1 MKKMNCDVLIVG
13 SGVAGLIAAL
23 ELSND
28 LDVVLITKKELKDSN
43 SYLAQGGISR
53 RMGIEDR
60 EAFIKDTLAAGH
72 YKNNLEAVEI
82 LVDESESAIETLIN
96 YGVDFTKFDEK
107 LAYTKEGGHSKSRI
121 VYHEDVTGQAV
132 MEALIKIISQRS
144 NIRVIEY
151 CEMEDIIEVNQSC
164 VGVLANKENE
174 PFFLSSKLTIL
185 ATGGLEGMYKNT
197 TGFSHIKGDGVAAAI
212 RHNVKLKDI
221 SCIQIHPTSLYENKS
236 GRRFLIS
243 ESVRGEGA
251 KLLNHKNERFVDE
264 LRPRDYVAQAIF
276 SEMEKDE
283 SEFEW
288 LSLKE
293 MNGNIHE
300 RFPNICNYLKEIG
313 IDPKEDYVP
322 VTPAYH
328 YTMGGIAVD
337 MDAKTGMDRLYAVG
351 ETACTG
357 VHGENR
363 LASNSLLECVVFGK
377 RAAKSVMK
385 EIKHI
390 SSLRENA
397 PEFSNYTRLN
407 EEEQSLLIK
416 ERIKEDERIKLG

>member
-1 MKKMNCDVLIVG
+1 MKKINCDVLIVG
-13 SGVAGLIAAL
+13 SGVAGLITAL
-23 ELSND
+23 ELSED

-43 SYLAQGGISR
+43 SYLAQGGIAR
-53 RMGIEDR
+53 RLGIEDR
-60 EAFIKDTLAAGH
+60 EAFIKDTLKAGH

-82 LVDESESAIETLIN
+82 LVDESESAMETLMN
-96 YGVDFTKFDEK
+96 YGVDFTKCDGD
-107 LAYTKEGGHSKSRI
+107 LAYTREGGHSKYRI
-121 VYHEDVTGQAV
+121 AYHEDVTGQAV
-132 MEALIKIISQRS
+132 MKALMKTVLKRP
-144 NIRVIEY
+144 NIRVIEH
-151 CEMEDIIEVNQSC
+151 CKMEDMIEMNQSC
-164 VGVLANKENE
+164 LGALASTENE
-174 PFFLSSKLTIL
+174 TLLLSSKLTVL

-221 SCIQIHPTSLYENKS
+221 SYIQIHPTSLYENKR

-251 KLLNHKNERFVDE
+251 KLLNHRKERFVDE
-264 LRPRDYVAQAIF
+264 LKPRDYVTEAIF
-276 SEMEKDE
+276 SEMKKDE

-293 MNGNIHE
+293 MDGDVQE

-313 IDPKEDYVP
+313 INLKEDYVP
-322 VTPAYH
+322 ITPAYH

-337 MDAKTGMDRLYAVG
+337 MNAKTSMDRLYAVG

-357 VHGENR
+357 VHGGNR

-377 RAAKSVMK
+377 RAAKSVMW

-390 SSLRENA
+390 SNGRENIL
-397 PEFSNYTRLN
+397 EFSHDTRLS
-407 EEEQSLLIK
+407 EEEQTLLIK
-416 ERIKEDERIKLG
+416 ERMKEDERIKLG